1 LSILIDKSTKAIVQ
15 GLGKQ
20 GILHAKL
27 CLDYG
32 TNIVAGI
39 SLGKT
44 HINGLNIPIFSCVWE
59 ALQHVE
65 ADISLIFVPA
75 NNAKDAILEAQD
87 AKLKQAIVITEGIPL
102 QDMLIAKAFATKNNM
117 RIIGP
122 NTPGIISPKQC
133 KLGIMPESIF
143 NQGNIGLISRSG
155 TLMYEVALLLKES
168 GFGISTALGI
178 GGDPILGM
186 SFAEV
191 LSLFDNDKQTDCI
204 VMIGEIGGVLETD
217 AIDTIKK
224 MSKKV
229 IAYIAGKSAPKQK
242 KMGHAGAIVSSK
254 DESAQAKIEAL
265 SKVCYIA
272 QNPLE
277 IVTLIKKTLP

>member
-133 KLGIMPESIF
+133 KLGIMPESI
-143 NQGNIGLISRSG
+143 
-155 TLMYEVALLLKES
+155 LK
-168 GFGISTALGI
+168 
-178 GGDPILGM
+178 
-186 SFAEV
+186 
-191 LSLFDNDKQTDCI
+191 
-204 VMIGEIGGVLETD
+204 
-217 AIDTIKK
+217 
-224 MSKKV
+224 
-229 IAYIAGKSAPKQK
+229 YI
-242 KMGHAGAIVSSK
+242 
-254 DESAQAKIEAL
+254 
-265 SKVCYIA
+265 
-272 QNPLE
+272 
-277 IVTLIKKTLP
+277 

>member
-65 ADISLIFVPA
+65 ADTSLIFVPA

-265 SKVCYIA
+265 SKVCYVA

>member
-191 LSLFDNDKQTDCI
+191 LSLFDNDNQTDCI

>member
-65 ADISLIFVPA
+65 ADTSLIFVPA

-87 AKLKQAIVITEGIPL
+87 AKLKQTIVITEGIPL

-265 SKVCYIA
+265 LKVCYVA

>member
-1 LSILIDKSTKAIVQ
+1 MSILIDKSTKAIVQ

>member
-1 LSILIDKSTKAIVQ
+1 VQ
-15 GLGKQ
+15 GLGRQ
-20 GILHAKL
+20 GILHTKL

-44 HINGLNIPIFSCVWE
+44 HINGLDIPIFSSVWE

-65 ADISLIFVPA
+65 ADTSLIFVPA

-87 AKLKQAIVITEGIPL
+87 AKLKQVIVITEGIPI
-102 QDMLIAKAFATKNNM
+102 QDMLIAKAFSTKNNM
-117 RIIGP
+117 KIIGP

-133 KLGIMPESIF
+133 KLGIMPKSIF
-143 NQGNIGLISRSG
+143 NQGNIGLVSRSG
-155 TLMYEVALLLKES
+155 TLMYEVALLLKEAR
-168 GFGISTALGI
+168 FGISTALGI

-191 LSLFDNDKQTDCI
+191 LSLFENDEQTDCV

-217 AIDTIKK
+217 AINTIKK

-254 DESAQAKIEAL
+254 YESAQAKIEAL
-265 SKVCYIA
+265 SNVCYVA
-272 QNPLE
+272 QNLLE

>member
-1 LSILIDKSTKAIVQ
+1 MSILVDKSTKAIVQ

-20 GILHAKL
+20 GILHTKL

-44 HINGLNIPIFSCVWE
+44 HIEGLNIPIFSCVWE
-59 ALQHVE
+59 ALQHIE
-65 ADISLIFVPA
+65 ADTSLIFVPA

-102 QDMLIAKAFATKNNM
+102 QDMLIAKSFAVRNNM

-143 NQGNIGLISRSG
+143 VEGNIGLISRSG

-186 SFAEV
+186 DFCEA
-191 LSLFDNDKQTDCI
+191 LSLFENDRQTDCV
-204 VMIGEIGGVLETD
+204 VMIGEIGGILETA

-229 IAYIAGKSAPKQK
+229 VAYIAGKSAPKQK
-242 KMGHAGAIVSSK
+242 KMGHAGAIISSK
-254 DESAQAKIEAL
+254 DETAQAKIEAL
-265 SKVCYIA
+265 SNVCHVA

-277 IVTLIKKTLP
+277 IVSLIKKSQ

>member
-1 LSILIDKSTKAIVQ
+1 MSILIDKSTKAIVQ

-20 GILHAKL
+20 GILHTKL

-44 HINGLNIPIFSCVWE
+44 RISGLDIPIFSCVCE
-59 ALQHVE
+59 ALKNTE
-65 ADISLIFVPA
+65 ADTSLIFVPA
-75 NNAKDAILEAQD
+75 NNAKDAILEAID
-87 AKLKQAIVITEGIPL
+87 AKLKQVIVITEGIPL
-102 QDMLIAKAFATKNNM
+102 QDMLIVKAFATKNNV

-143 NQGNIGLISRSG
+143 NQGNIGLVSRSG
-155 TLMYEVALLLKES
+155 TLMYEVALLLKEAD
-168 GFGISTALGI
+168 FGVSTALGI

-186 SFAEV
+186 GFTEV
-191 LSLFDNDKQTDCI
+191 LSLFENDDQTDCV
-204 VMIGEIGGVLETD
+204 VMIGEIGGTLEVAT
-217 AIDTIKK
+217 IDTIKK

-229 IAYIAGKSAPKQK
+229 IAYIAGKVAPKQK

-254 DESAQAKIEAL
+254 DESAQTKIEEL
-265 SKVCYIA
+265 SKVCYVA

-277 IVTLIKKTLP
+277 IVALIKKILS

>member
-1 LSILIDKSTKAIVQ
+1 LIDKSTKAIVQ

-20 GILHAKL
+20 GILHTKL

-44 HINGLNIPIFSCVWE
+44 RISGLDIPIFSCVCE
-59 ALQHVE
+59 ALKNTE
-65 ADISLIFVPA
+65 ADTSLIFVPA
-75 NNAKDAILEAQD
+75 NNAKDAILEAID
-87 AKLKQAIVITEGIPL
+87 AKLKQVIVITEGMPL
-102 QDMLIAKAFATKNNM
+102 QDMLIVKAFATKYDV

-143 NQGNIGLISRSG
+143 NQGNIGLVSRSG
-155 TLMYEVALLLKES
+155 TLMYEVALLLKEAD
-168 GFGISTALGI
+168 FGVSTALGI

-186 SFAEV
+186 GFAEV
-191 LSLFDNDKQTDCI
+191 LSLFENDDKTDCV
-204 VMIGEIGGVLETD
+204 VMIGEIGGTLEVA

-229 IAYIAGKSAPKQK
+229 VAYIAGKVAPKQK

-265 SKVCYIA
+265 SNVCYVA

-277 IVTLIKKTLP
+277 IVTLIKKILS

>member
-1 LSILIDKSTKAIVQ
+1 MSILIDKSTRAIVQ

-20 GILHAKL
+20 GILHTKI

-32 TNIVAGI
+32 TKIVAGV

-44 HINGLNIPIFSCVWE
+44 HIDGLDIPVFDCVWE
-59 ALQHVE
+59 ALQYVK
-65 ADISLIFVPA
+65 ADTSLIFVPA

-87 AKLKQAIVITEGIPL
+87 AGIKQTIVITEGIPL
-102 QDMLIAKAFATKNNM
+102 QDMLIAKAFATKNGM
-117 RIIGP
+117 KIIGP

-143 NQGNIGLISRSG
+143 DKGNIGLISRSG
-155 TLMYEVALLLKES
+155 TLMYEIALLLKES
-168 GFGISTALGI
+168 SFGVSTALGI
-178 GGDPILGM
+178 GGDPVLGM
-186 SFAEV
+186 GFAEV
-191 LSLFDNDKQTDCI
+191 LSLFENDDQTDCV
-204 VMIGEIGGVLETD
+204 VMIGEIGGTLEVA

-229 IAYIAGKSAPKQK
+229 VAYVAGKAAPKQK

-265 SKVCYIA
+265 SNVCYVA

-277 IVTLIKKTLP
+277 IVTLIKKILS